1 MGLDEPTD
9 EQQAATKIQAIHRGK
24 SDRAY
29 VEDKRAM
36 AMGGAGGGDEPMA
49 SPGTGM
55 DDMDHAQSWEE
66 RPETDMAYTQPETV
80 PEVPEWPSYCN
91 PAYIMPSVISVSVR
105 RPGGAVDTYEVAI
118 EKAAAPTPYL
128 GGYRHKKTGF
138 KYHHACS
145 QTAAGLDKR
154 IGWNNPES
162 KHHRDTQVGVREGGC
177 GCQLLRV
184 SWPVAGGGGGG
195 SLSPRHNAPSRPRLT
210 HPARPPPPSQ
220 TYETKTR
227 SQMTQREYGTQM
239 KRKDLYMDDA
249 GDNEIVARPY
259 FSAAQLH
266 ERKRDKTLVIQCY
279 YRGYVAR
286 KRTWAMREALYLEH
300 LAEREAAEKSA
311 AANEKRRQYEVERR
325 MNPKSL
331 TDFELLYNELEAW
344 RQKEMAAISALNLD
358 DAEYKERMNDLLA
371 KQSKALQTID
381 RLKVDASKHGH
392 QQRVGRMLELMS
404 KPKLWELG
412 NGEVQEVHTASTER
426 AQELMELYQGLN
438 DTRLTI
444 DERLDVLLNT
454 KWTAK
459 DFDCPLTRDIV
470 ELCDREAE
478 MLNRGRSEATLGG
491 LRKRL
496 SNLFLQ
502 FVETPGEL
510 GSTIPHYR
518 YGHHHYHPPTHPP
531 PSPPPPPPLKTST
544 RRPHAF
550 SRRSRS
556 TKRRV

>member
-1 MGLDEPTD
+1 MALLTEEET
-9 EQQAATKIQAIHRGK
+9 AATKIQAIHRGK

-29 VEDKRAM
+29 VEDRRA
-36 AMGGAGGGDEPMA
+36 AAGGDGGVPS
-49 SPGTGM
+49 SPGMGDM
-55 DDMDHAQSWEE
+55 DDAQGWDA
-66 RPETDMAYTQPETV
+66 RPETDMAYTAPAEV

-91 PAYIMPSVISVSVR
+91 PAYIMPSVIQVSVR
-105 RPGGAVDTYEVAI
+105 RPGGAVDSYEVAV
-118 EKAAAPTPYL
+118 EKAEAPNSYL
-128 GGYRHKKTGF
+128 GGYRHKRTGF
-138 KYHHACS
+138 KYHHASS
-145 QTAAGLDKR
+145 QTAEGLDKR
-154 IGWNNPES
+154 RGWQNPES
-162 KHHRDTQVGVREGGC
+162 KHHRDT
-177 GCQLLRV
+177 
-184 SWPVAGGGGGG
+184 
-195 SLSPRHNAPSRPRLT
+195 
-210 HPARPPPPSQ
+210 Q

-249 GDNEIVARPY
+249 GDQTITARPY

-266 ERKRDKTLVIQCY
+266 ELKRDKTLVIQCY

-300 LAEREAAEKSA
+300 LSQREAAEKDA
-311 AANEKRRQYEVERR
+311 EANEKRRQYEVERR
-325 MNPKSL
+325 MNPKTL
-331 TDFELLYNELEAW
+331 KDFELLYNELEAW
-344 RQKEMAAISALNLD
+344 QKKEKLAIQSLNLSD
-358 DAEYKERMNDLLA
+358 VEHKMRMNDLLA

-392 QQRVGRMLELMS
+392 QQRVSRMLELMS

-438 DTRLTI
+438 DTGLTI
-444 DERLDVLLNT
+444 DERLDVLLNA

-478 MLNRGRSEATLGG
+478 MLNRGRSEATLSG

-502 FVETPGEL
+502 FVETPDFNPEAARFL
-510 GSTIPHYR
+510 KAQPSAQQAAQQRLMSSTM
-518 YGHHHYHPPTHPP
+518 
-531 PSPPPPPPLKTST
+531 
-544 RRPHAF
+544 
-550 SRRSRS
+550 
-556 TKRRV
+556 

>member
-1 MGLDEPTD
+1 MGLDGPTD

-24 SDRAY
+24 ADRAY

-36 AMGGAGGGDEPMA
+36 AVGGGGEQPMG

-66 RPETDMAYTQPETV
+66 RPETEMAYTQPEAV
-80 PEVPEWPSYCN
+80 PEVPVWPSYCN

-105 RPGGAVDTYEVAI
+105 RPGGAVDTYEVSI

-145 QTAAGLDKR
+145 QTPSGLDKR

-162 KHHRDTQVGVREGGC
+162 KHHRDT
-177 GCQLLRV
+177 
-184 SWPVAGGGGGG
+184 
-195 SLSPRHNAPSRPRLT
+195 
-210 HPARPPPPSQ
+210 Q

-266 ERKRDKTLVIQCY
+266 ELKRDKTLVIQCY

-344 RQKEMAAISALNLD
+344 RQKEMAAISALNLT

-438 DTRLTI
+438 DTRLAI

-502 FVETPGEL
+502 FVETPDFNPEAA
-510 GSTIPHYR
+510 R
-518 YGHHHYHPPTHPP
+518 F
-531 PSPPPPPPLKTST
+531 LKTQQPETTRMMSST
-544 RRPHAF
+544 M
-550 SRRSRS
+550 
-556 TKRRV
+556 